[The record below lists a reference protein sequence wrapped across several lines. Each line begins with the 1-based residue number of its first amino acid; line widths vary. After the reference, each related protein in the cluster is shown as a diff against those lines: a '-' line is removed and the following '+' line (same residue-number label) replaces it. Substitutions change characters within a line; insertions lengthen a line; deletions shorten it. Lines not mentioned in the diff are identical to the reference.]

1 MSHNLHR
8 SLSELADAGLRDAD
22 VSPLTARVAAERI
35 RAIRRRRPALIA
47 GSTAAALILGG
58 TGVFAAV
65 RVLDDDA
72 DREPFPDRPTTA
84 VTQPADSPSAS
95 PSESPTP
102 DAPPTEPAREPA
114 AELAVAD
121 AAAVFPQCGALASR
135 PYSDFNLS
143 SNYDFSTDTATDVS
157 VPVTATSLG
166 IEQLTGTA
174 SNTRA
179 VIVRD
184 DVVVGASALD
194 DTGGSTPH
202 PFLVDH
208 WQTVDLT
215 AELRTTACQPGSV
228 DEGRLPAGHY
238 SVWAAVDVVIT
249 ERTIPEGYPYPD
261 STDPLPQTST
271 ASSKIGDIWIG
282 EDGLSVPGPEVP
294 AGWPAALAQQDALLP
309 GRPGPAGAA
318 IAWVT
323 LTDDELFD
331 ASERVFSL
339 GYDGNTIATL
349 CQEYGVKL
357 LMPEG
362 HPSAGIGVIF
372 ASRADAEAFADL
384 YPDPI
389 VGVSDEGLIC
399 YVD

>member
-8 SLSELADAGLRDAD
+8 SLSELADAGLRDAE

-95 PSESPTP
+95 PTP
-102 DAPPTEPAREPA
+102 EAPPTEPAQEPA
-114 AELAVAD
+114 AQLAGAD
-121 AAAVFPQCGALASR
+121 AAAVFPQCGALVSGMRAR
-135 PYSDFNLS
+135 AFDLS
-143 SNYDFSTDTATDVS
+143 SSHDFSTATATNFS
-157 VPVTATSLG
+157 VPVTATDAML
-166 IEQLTGTA
+166 EQLTGTA
-174 SNTRA
+174 SNARA

-194 DTGGSTPH
+194 GTDSSTPL

-208 WQTVDLT
+208 GQPVELT

-249 ERTIPEGYPYPD
+249 ARTMPEDSPYPG
-261 STDPLPQTST
+261 STDPLPQPLTTST
-271 ASSKIGDIWIG
+271 KIADIWIG

-294 AGWPAALAQQDALLP
+294 TGWPAALTQQDTLLP
-309 GRPGPAGAA
+309 GVAGPEGSA
-318 IAWVT
+318 IAWVA
-323 LTDDELFD
+323 LADDGLFD

-339 GYDGNTIATL
+339 GYDGNTIQTI

-357 LMPEG
+357 LMPAG
-362 HPSAGIGVIF
+362 RPDTGIGVIF
-372 ASRADAEAFADL
+372 ASRAEAEAFADL

-389 VGVSDEGLIC
+389 VGVSDEELLC